1 MALLAVLIYE
11 GSSKMKR
18 RVLVMNG
25 QRIVQSDS
33 GKGWNSEKVD
43 KAGNLKAG
51 IYNIY
56 TASPADK
63 KQVSAGVIA
72 HADKDSVYQQCGKK
86 FIMHLRN
93 DFDIVPGIGSTKSIE
108 YNADGRAVA
117 SDSSIKQARSRSR

>member
-1 MALLAVLIYE
+1 MALLIVLIYE
-11 GSSKMKR
+11 GASQMKR

-33 GKGWNSEKVD
+33 GEGWRSEKVE
-43 KAGNLKAG
+43 KAFNLKAG

-56 TASPADK
+56 TASPTDK
-63 KQVSAGVIA
+63 TQASSGVIV

-86 FIMHLRN
+86 IVMHSRN
-93 DFDIVPGIGSTKSIE
+93 DFDRVPGIGSAKRIE

-117 SDSSIKQARSRSR
+117 ADSSIRQAHS

>member
-1 MALLAVLIYE
+1 
-11 GSSKMKR
+11 MKR
-18 RVLVMNG
+18 RVLVING

-33 GKGWNSEKVD
+33 GEGWRSEKVE
-43 KAGNLKAG
+43 KAG

-63 KQVSAGVIA
+63 KQASSGVIV

-86 FIMHLRN
+86 IVMHSRK
-93 DFDIVPGIGSTKSIE
+93 DFDRVLGVGSIKSIE

>member
-1 MALLAVLIYE
+1 
-11 GSSKMKR
+11 MKR

-33 GKGWNSEKVD
+33 GEGWNSEKVE

-63 KQVSAGVIA
+63 KQASSGVIV

-86 FIMHLRN
+86 IVMHSRN

-108 YNADGRAVA
+108 YNANGRAVT
-117 SDSSIKQARSRSR
+117 SDSSLKQVRSRSR